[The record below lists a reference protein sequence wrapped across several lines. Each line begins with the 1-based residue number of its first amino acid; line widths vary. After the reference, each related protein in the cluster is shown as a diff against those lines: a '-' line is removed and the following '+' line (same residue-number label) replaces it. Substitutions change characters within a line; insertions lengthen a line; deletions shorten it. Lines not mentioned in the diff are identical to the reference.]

1 MVLDPA
7 ANPQLA
13 TPLLDALRVEVQYP
27 TVSFYTPGHKRGRG
41 TSDRIAELFGRQI
54 FQSDLPDL
62 PGLSLFAPD
71 GAIAKAQNLAAEAF
85 GADRTWFLVNGSTCG
100 VMAAIVATCAP
111 GDKIILP
118 RNIHQSAIAGLI
130 VSGAHPVF
138 VVPEYDPVVDLTHN
152 VAPETIAEALE
163 QHADAKAVMIV
174 SPTYQGICGDI
185 AAIARQVHNYG
196 IPLLVDEAH
205 GAHFA
210 FHPALPTAALA
221 AGADLAVQ
229 STHKTLSAMTQA
241 SMLHLKGS
249 RIDPGRVSQALQL
262 LQSSSPSNLLLA
274 SLDAARQ
281 QMATQG
287 KALLERTIRLAD
299 EARSRIGQIPGLSV
313 LQPKPT
319 KTPGFYALDPTRL
332 TVTVSALGID
342 GFAADEIFYEQL
354 GVTAELP
361 TLQHLTF
368 IITLGNTAEDSDRL
382 VDAFKH
388 LSDKYR
394 SEGTGKIEGQSLPKF
409 PPSPNSMPVLS
420 PRAAFFSPTET
431 IPISQAIGRISAE
444 TICPYPPGIPI
455 LLPGEA
461 ITEDAIASLQR
472 IVGAGGFVS
481 GCADASLQ
489 TLRVISK

>member
-7 ANPQLA
+7 ANSQIA
-13 TPLLDALRVEVQYP
+13 APLLDALRVEVQSP

-41 TSDRIAELFGRQI
+41 TSDRITELFGRQI

-138 VVPEYDPVVDLTHN
+138 VVPEYDPVLDLTHN

-174 SPTYQGICGDI
+174 SPTYQGVCGDI

-221 AGADLAVQ
+221 AGADLAIQ

-249 RIDPGRVSQALQL
+249 RIDPGRVSKALQL

-299 EARSRIGQIPGLSV
+299 EARSRIEQIPGLSV

-319 KTPGFYALDPTRL
+319 RTLGFYALDPTRL
-332 TVTVSALGID
+332 TVTVSGLGID
-342 GFAADEIFYEQL
+342 GFTADEIFYEQL

-368 IITLGNTAEDSDRL
+368 IITLGNTAEDGDRL

-388 LSDKYR
+388 LSEECR
-394 SEGTGKIEGQSLPKF
+394 SKGTGKIEEQSFQKF
-409 PPSPNSMPVLS
+409 APPPNSMPVLS

-431 IPISQAIGRISAE
+431 VPIAQVVGRISAE

-461 ITEDAIASLQR
+461 ITEDAIASLQK
-472 IVGAGGFVS
+472 IVDAGGFVS
-481 GCADASLQ
+481 GCADDSLQ
-489 TLRVISK
+489 TLRVISQ